1 MRSKLIGVTLALI
14 GLVIGA
20 ICVRVFFALPDAL
33 PGYRAGLAAG
43 LVLANPATPEQ
54 WLQAQR
60 VVPLVFLALALLLV
74 IAGCLGALC
83 SRYASAACLGTAAYA
98 VISYV
103 LLARYSWV
111 FSAAAGDIAFFIPLL
126 TCLGTAAVLLRP
138 LPPNQT
144 VKWDAPKATRP
155 LP

>member
-20 ICVRVFFALPDAL
+20 FCMRIFFALPDAL

-43 LVLANPATPEQ
+43 LVMAHPASPEQ

-60 VVPLVFLALALLLV
+60 IVPLVFLMLALLLV
-74 IAGCLGALC
+74 IAGCLGALR
-83 SRYASAACLGTAAYA
+83 SRYASAICLGAAAYA

-103 LLARYSWV
+103 LLARYSWA
-111 FSAAAGDIAFFIPLL
+111 FSAAAGDMVFF
-126 TCLGTAAVLLRP
+126 
-138 LPPNQT
+138 LP
-144 VKWDAPKATRP
+144 
-155 LP
+155 